1 MNNQKVVK
9 NKQHKWSEEEK
20 EYLKKIV
27 TNNGYKTITSLMNEK
42 FEYQFSEGQIRGAI
56 RRYKLNTGLTGH
68 FKKGSIPWNKGK
80 KGINYEGSKATQF
93 KKGHIPFNKKP
104 IGSERVDTEGYTLIK
119 VAEPDV
125 YELKHRVI
133 WEKHY
138 GEIPKGSAVIF
149 KDRNKQNLDIDNL
162 ILVDR
167 KELLVLNNYGLI
179 TDNKELTQAGVNLS
193 KVIVKTHELKKK

>member
-1 MNNQKVVK
+1 MNNQNLVK

-119 VAEPDV
+119 IAEPDV